1 MVRGGLARHSL
12 NDESAAF
19 PRASRSRGCID
30 AVQWARKYSFFS
42 YPFVTACC
50 GMEYFSVA
58 GPRYDIDR
66 FGAAL
71 PRFTPRQ
78 ADLLFVVGTITQ
90 RQAPILRRV
99 WEQMAEPK
107 WVVSFGACTSS
118 GGPYDNYAVLQGIDR
133 IIPVDIYIPGCPPRP
148 EAVLDGL
155 IKLQYRVQNER
166 QASTVVQSPWQR
178 TQARLTPPR
187 PTPLALRRP
196 RSSRSTAARS
206 KRPRARRCCR
216 RCSMRESTS
225 RTTAT
230 IPSSAS
236 TAVAAC
242 ARSRSRG
249 CRSCRSPAT
258 PRCATG
264 WSCIRRTPRSRWRA
278 AACSSC
284 C

>member
-1 MVRGGLARHSL
+1 MAERRRRFSAFMVRGGLARHSL

-19 PRASRSRGCID
+19 PESFALTRLHD
-30 AVQWARKYSFFS
+30 AVQWARKYSFFT

-99 WEQMAEPK
+99 WQQMAEPK

-166 QASTVVQSPWQR
+166 QPQLWENLHGSGR
-178 TQARLTPPR
+178 KLD
-187 PTPLALRRP
+187 
-196 RSSRSTAARS
+196 
-206 KRPRARRCCR
+206 
-216 RCSMRESTS
+216 
-225 RTTAT
+225 
-230 IPSSAS
+230 
-236 TAVAAC
+236 
-242 ARSRSRG
+242 
-249 CRSCRSPAT
+249 
-258 PRCATG
+258 
-264 WSCIRRTPRSRWRA
+264 
-278 AACSSC
+278 
-284 C
+284 

>member
-1 MVRGGLARHSL
+1 MAIRRKLGSFMMSGAVTRHSL
-12 NDESAAF
+12 VDEGNAF
-19 PRASRSRGCID
+19 PESFAATRLAD
-30 AVQWARKYSFFS
+30 AISWARKYSFFS

-99 WEQMAEPK
+99 YEQMADPK

-133 IIPVDIYIPGCPPRP
+133 IIPVHIYIPGCPPRP

-155 IKLQYRVQNER
+155 MKLQNRVQHER
-166 QASTVVQSPWQR
+166 SGKTWEGLDLHGSGR
-178 TQARLTPPR
+178 
-187 PTPLALRRP
+187 
-196 RSSRSTAARS
+196 
-206 KRPRARRCCR
+206 K
-216 RCSMRESTS
+216 
-225 RTTAT
+225 
-230 IPSSAS
+230 I
-236 TAVAAC
+236 
-242 ARSRSRG
+242 G
-249 CRSCRSPAT
+249 
-258 PRCATG
+258 
-264 WSCIRRTPRSRWRA
+264 
-278 AACSSC
+278 
-284 C
+284 